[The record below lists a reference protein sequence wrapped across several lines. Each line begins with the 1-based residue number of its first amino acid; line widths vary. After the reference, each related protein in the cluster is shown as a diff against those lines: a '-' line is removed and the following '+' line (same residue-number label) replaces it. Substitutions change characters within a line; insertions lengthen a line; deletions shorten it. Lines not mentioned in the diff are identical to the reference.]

1 MIVAL
6 KGNREVKITID
17 EKQHYLD
24 KGFEVVDL
32 DAIKNA
38 SKSSNEE
45 VVEAPKK
52 VKRSKVVV
60 EETAE

>member
-6 KGNREVKITID
+6 KGNREVKITVD

-24 KGFEVVDL
+24 MGFEVIDL
-32 DAIKNA
+32 DAPKKA

-45 VVEAPKK
+45 VVEAPKE
-52 VKRSKVVV
+52 VKKTKVV
-60 EETAE
+60 EETVE